1 VKRKSDSV
9 LSVAEFTKLCED
21 IEKVSLSKNKQVM
34 KIGAQA
40 IDQMFYQAKKFMP
53 DSNEIS
59 QIERRELRNKLVAFI
74 KDEISWLI
82 KLQVHDTENNESSDL
97 SFVLR

>member
-53 DSNEIS
+53 DSN
-59 QIERRELRNKLVAFI
+59 
-74 KDEISWLI
+74 
-82 KLQVHDTENNESSDL
+82 
-97 SFVLR
+97 